1 MPPAA
6 PPSRLWL
13 VILLLGFT
21 VLWFAGIDQRALM
34 HPDEGR
40 YAEIPR
46 EMLVTGD
53 WLTPRLNGLKY
64 FEKPPLQYWLTAIAY
79 KAFGVHE
86 WTARLWPALSTFA
99 ATLFLGVVGL
109 RLGGPRVGLYATAA
123 LGGCAGFAIN
133 AHILT
138 LDAGL
143 ASFLTVAF
151 GAFILAQQDG
161 VDPRARRHWMWLA
174 YAAMAGATLS
184 KGPIGV
190 VIPGASLVLYSL
202 VNRDLAVWRRLHLVS
217 GSAIYLLLAAP
228 WFIAVSLA
236 NPEFFDFFFVNEHLR
251 RFATTEHK
259 RTAPWWIF
267 IPLLIAGALPWV
279 HVLGWGVIRS
289 WRGARATEGGFSWQ
303 RFALV
308 WAGFVFVFFSASGSK
323 LPSYILPLFPVL
335 MLLAAALL
343 CEMDLRLLARMTG
356 PQVGLAAV
364 ALAALVIGYDRFA
377 GDLVPEGTSLA
388 AVAAFGP
395 WITAALGAVTLGGAV
410 ALYALARTRGDGR
423 TAAVVVTSLSMLAA
437 VQCGALGYDQFRE
450 TRSARDLV
458 RAAEA
463 AVGPLRTDVPFY
475 HVHMYDQTTPYYLG
489 RTTTFVD
496 YRDEFALGMDAE
508 PAKAIGDPA
517 IWVAQWE
524 ALPQAYAMM
533 PVPDFERYV
542 ANGVPLRVLARDPR
556 RVLVSRQ

>member
-1 MPPAA
+1 MTFAA
-6 PPSRLWL
+6 PPSRRWF
-13 VILLLGFT
+13 VVLLLGLA
-21 VLWFAGIDQRALM
+21 VLWFAGIDHRALM

-64 FEKPPLQYWLTAIAY
+64 FEKPPLQYWVTAAAY
-79 KAFGVHE
+79 KVFGVHE
-86 WTARLWPALSTFA
+86 WTARLWPALSTFL
-99 ATLFLGVVGL
+99 ATLFLGHVGL
-109 RLGGPRVGLYATAA
+109 RLGGQRMGLYTIAA

-143 ASFLTVAF
+143 AAFLTLAF
-151 GAFILAQQDG
+151 GAFVLAQQDD
-161 VDPRARRHWMWLA
+161 VPRKERRRWMWLA
-174 YAAMAGATLS
+174 WAAMAGATLS

-190 VIPGASLVLYSL
+190 VIPGASLVLYSI
-202 VNRDLAVWRRLHLVS
+202 VNRDFAIWRRLHLVS
-217 GSAIYLLLAAP
+217 GAIIYLALAAP

-236 NPEFFDFFFVNEHLR
+236 NPEFFDFFFINEHLR

-259 RTAPWWIF
+259 RVAPWWIF
-267 IPLLIAGALPWV
+267 VPLLIAGSLPWV
-279 HVLGWGVIRS
+279 HVLGWGVLGS
-289 WRGARATEGGFSWQ
+289 WLDPRPARNGFSWR

-335 MLLAAALL
+335 MLLAASHL
-343 CEMDLRLLARMTG
+343 CEIDGRLLTRLTW
-356 PQVGLAAV
+356 PQVVLAAV
-364 ALAALVIGYDRFA
+364 ALVLLVIGYDRYA
-377 GDLVPEGTSLA
+377 PGLVPEGTSLA
-388 AVAAFGP
+388 VVTAFGP
-395 WITAALGAVTLGGAV
+395 WIIAAMAAVTIGGV
-410 ALYALARTRGDGR
+410 IALYAMRQPRGDGR
-423 TAAVVVTSLSMLAA
+423 TAAVVITSLSMLAA
-437 VQCGALGYDQFRE
+437 VQFGAIGYDQFRE
-450 TRSARDLV
+450 TRSARDLIL
-458 RAAEA
+458 AAEA
-463 AVGPLRTDVPFY
+463 VAGPLQPDVPFY
-475 HVHMYDQTTPYYLG
+475 HVHMYDQTTPFYLN

-508 PAKAIGDPA
+508 PAMAIGDPA
-517 IWVAQWE
+517 VWVAQWE
-524 ALPQAYAMM
+524 ALPKGYAMM

-542 ANGVPLRVLARDPR
+542 ADGVPMRVLARDSR